1 MGRPRR
7 DGSKTGRIEIR
18 ISAEEEQMLNDL
30 SDLTGESKSDIIR
43 KGIKMSYRID
53 RIEKMIE
60 KELEIHNR
68 KKELLRMIKL
78 YVLIY

>member
-7 DGSKTGRIEIR
+7 DGSKTSRIEIR

-43 KGIKMSYRID
+43 KGIKMSYNLKKYN
-53 RIEKMIE
+53 EKGRDIF
-60 KELEIHNR
+60 
-68 KKELLRMIKL
+68 
-78 YVLIY
+78 

>member
-30 SDLTGESKSDIIR
+30 SDLTGEPKSDIIR
-43 KGIKMSYRID
+43 KGIKMSYNL
-53 RIEKMIE
+53 EKYNE
-60 KELEIHNR
+60 KGRDIF
-68 KKELLRMIKL
+68 
-78 YVLIY
+78 